1 MAASMLRRVS
11 VCASRFSL
19 GSLRIQAGFLHG
31 NTGNEF
37 RSAHSLEKIYPNSS
51 FNYGSR
57 AGGGEQQTDSDIPIE
72 RLTITYCRSSGP
84 GGQNVN
90 KVNTKAEVR
99 FHIQTA
105 DWIPEDVRQK
115 IISQHTNRINR
126 SGKLIVTSEV
136 SRYQMRNLSDCL
148 HKIRDMIAAAS
159 VKHKQPSQEDVA
171 FRRYRI
177 DKMNRERLQQKKMH
191 SAVKQSRRVEF
202 D

>member
-1 MAASMLRRVS
+1 M
-11 VCASRFSL
+11 
-19 GSLRIQAGFLHG
+19 
-31 NTGNEF
+31 
-37 RSAHSLEKIYPNSS
+37 P
-51 FNYGSR
+51 
-57 AGGGEQQTDSDIPIE
+57 

-90 KVNTKAEVR
+90 KVNTQAEVR

-126 SGKLIVTSEV
+126 SGELIVTSEV

-148 HKIRDMIAAAS
+148 QKIRDMIAAAS
-159 VKHKQPSQEDVA
+159 VKHRQPSQEDVA
-171 FRRYRI
+171 LRRYRM

-191 SAVKQSRRVEF
+191 TAVKRSRREEF